1 MAEQPV
7 IIYIEDN
14 HDNQRLVQRVLGAR
28 GYHVL
33 IARDGVE
40 GIALA
45 RDTAAVLV
53 LVDIGVPGL
62 DGYEIATRLRSMRH
76 LDDTPIV
83 ALTADVS
90 PGARERALVAGC
102 DGYISKPIDPR
113 QLPEQIGEFIEGKRD
128 FLSPTVEHTML
139 RQYNQKVV
147 ERLEQRVRELMTA
160 NIELREV
167 DRLKSQFLASLSHEL
182 RTPLTSLIGY
192 LDLLSNQT
200 LGEMTDLQHEALDV
214 VRRNVDNLSR
224 QLNNLLYLHE
234 YRSSQLSLG
243 AVRLNDIVQQTLQG
257 YKHKATQIGIVLESR
272 VETVAPI
279 YADPLAL
286 ELALTNLL
294 DNAIKFTP
302 PGGQVLL
309 SLRDEPTQVVVQI
322 SDTGVGI
329 PTEELEKI
337 FLPFHR
343 VDASLASLTPGNG
356 IGLALVDHVIKAHG
370 GTVTVQSEQDQG
382 STFTMTLPR
391 R

>member
-1 MAEQPV
+1 MAERPV
-7 IIYIEDN
+7 IVYIEDN
-14 HDNQRLVQRVLGAR
+14 LDNQRLVQRVLGAS
-28 GYHVL
+28 GYQVL

-40 GIALA
+40 GVALA
-45 RDTAAVLV
+45 RDTTAVLV

-76 LDDTPIV
+76 LDETPIV

-113 QLPEQIGEFIEGKRD
+113 RLPKQITEFIEGKRE
-128 FLSPTVEHTML
+128 LLPPAIEHTML

-147 ERLEQRVRELMTA
+147 ERLEQRVRELMSA

-182 RTPLTSLIGY
+182 RTPLTSLVGY

-200 LGEMTDLQHEALDV
+200 LGEMNDLQHGALDV
-214 VRRNVDNLSR
+214 VRRNVDTLSR
-224 QLNNLLYLHE
+224 HLNNLLYLHE
-234 YRSSQLSLG
+234 YRSSQLSLS
-243 AVRLNDIVQQTLQG
+243 AVRLNDIVQQSLQS
-257 YKHKATQIGIVLESR
+257 YKPRATQANIELETQ

-286 ELALTNLL
+286 ELALSNLL

-302 PGGQVLL
+302 PGGWVLL
-309 SLRDEPTQVVVQI
+309 SLRDEPTQVVVQVA
-322 SDTGVGI
+322 DTGIGI
-329 PTEELEKI
+329 PAEELEKI

-343 VDASLASLTPGNG
+343 VDTSLASPSSGNG
-356 IGLALVDHVIKAHG
+356 IGLALVEHVIKAHG
-370 GTVTVQSEQDQG
+370 GSVTVQSVQEQG

>member
-1 MAEQPV
+1 MAERPV

-28 GYHVL
+28 AYHVM

-40 GIALA
+40 GLELA
-45 RDTAAVLV
+45 RDTTAVLV

-113 QLPEQIGEFIEGKRD
+113 QLPEQIAEFIAGKRD

-147 ERLEQRVRELMTA
+147 ERLEQRVRELMSA
-160 NIELREV
+160 NVELREV

-182 RTPLTSLIGY
+182 RTPLTSLVGY
-192 LDLLSNQT
+192 LDLLGNQT
-200 LGEMTDLQHEALDV
+200 LGEMNDLQHGALDV
-214 VRRNVDNLSR
+214 VRRNVDILSR

-234 YRSSQLSLG
+234 YRSSQLSLS
-243 AVRLNDIVQQTLQG
+243 AVRLNDIVQQALQS
-257 YKHKATQIGIVLESR
+257 YKPRATQASILLETQID
-272 VETVAPI
+272 TVAPI

-302 PGGQVLL
+302 PGGRVLL
-309 SLRDEPTQVVVQI
+309 SLHDEPTQVVVQVA
-322 SDTGVGI
+322 DTGAGI
-329 PTEELEKI
+329 PDEELEKI

-343 VDASLASLTPGNG
+343 VDASLASPHPGNG
-356 IGLALVDHVIKAHG
+356 IGLALVDHVIQAHG
-370 GTVTVQSEQDQG
+370 GTVTVQSEPEQG